1 MSVRHVLADL
11 EPEKCQMI
19 SCLILSTKLQ
29 IVGGGISEWADVNKI
44 NEDTALLFAWY
55 YNNQSELILKM
66 LIYMLHTFF
75 FFFKVKWPWYVG
87 STEWLVDLL
96 GWFFK
101 ITHLVF
107 TLKPQNEREKETKK
121 NLQFFLGFRKLL
133 LDFNIVQKLFLKR
146 KFTAILLYFLF

>member
-1 MSVRHVLADL
+1 MNINMKIHKLYTFLLRNVADF
-11 EPEKCQMI
+11 EPEKCQMK

-66 LIYMLHTFF
+66 LIYTHF

-107 TLKPQNEREKETKK
+107 TLKPQNERERNKKEFAV
-121 NLQFFLGFRKLL
+121 FFL
-133 LDFNIVQKLFLKR
+133 DFANCCLIS
-146 KFTAILLYFLF
+146 T

>member
-1 MSVRHVLADL
+1 M
-11 EPEKCQMI
+11 
-19 SCLILSTKLQ
+19 
-29 IVGGGISEWADVNKI
+29 KI
-44 NEDTALLFAWY
+44 QHSFLHDTTII
-55 YNNQSELILKM
+55 NQSWFWKCSSTHI
-66 LIYMLHTFF
+66 IFI
-75 FFFKVKWPWYVG
+75 FKVKWPWYVG

-133 LDFNIVQKLFLKR
+133 LDFNIVQKTVFKEKMYSYLTIFSVLFQKMLYCMVFCKR
-146 KFTAILLYFLF
+146 YLHLWCTFM